1 MQWTTP
7 KKVCY
12 KMGWQMVGGCVGWL
26 GGAGKALTMWRLL
39 SMTGQIKCNKACCK
53 TRKNENQ

>member
-12 KMGWQMVGGCVGWL
+12 KMGWQMVGCWL
-26 GGAGKALTMWRLL
+26 GGAVKALTMWRLL